1 MLTRDPNERLGNN
14 GPEDIKNHPFF
25 ASIDWRKLLQKKMQ
39 PPFKPSVE
47 SAYDT
52 SNFDEEF
59 TSEEPLESLVDESQI
74 SRTMQE
80 QFAGFTYNPA
90 NDGVMG
96 ESFNGS
102 ASGSVGVSVGHSQQS
117 GPRW

>member
-1 MLTRDPNERLGNN
+1 
-14 GPEDIKNHPFF
+14 
-25 ASIDWRKLLQKKMQ
+25 MQ

-52 SNFDEEF
+52 TNFDEEF
-59 TSEEPLESLVDESQI
+59 TSEQPLESVVDESQI
-74 SRTMQE
+74 SKTMQE

-90 NDGVMG
+90 NDGVMS

-102 ASGSVGVSVGHSQQS
+102 APGSVGVGHHVSHQS